1 MSQLSEDESAP
12 PKRADY
18 AIVPAILKD
27 AEGIAAVLRAS
38 FPGDAN
44 YYKVHSWGDEAK
56 RVMRTN
62 KNWLCLVAMSEG
74 EIIGLVACR
83 HLKTKPMPTVRIE
96 WLAVS
101 PDARGMGVG
110 KSLLEAVMQWASESF
125 GEQTV
130 RLTLRARSER
140 QDFYRK
146 MGFRCYGKGWMKMR
160 TD

>member
-1 MSQLSEDESAP
+1 M
-12 PKRADY
+12 DY

-38 FPGDAN
+38 FPGDAAH
-44 YYKVHSWGDEAK
+44 YKVHSWGEEA
-56 RVMRTN
+56 RQIMRTN

-74 EIIGLVACR
+74 EIIGLIACR
-83 HLKTKPMPTVRIE
+83 HLKTKPLPTIRIE

-110 KSLLEAVMQWASESF
+110 KSLIEAVKQWSSESF